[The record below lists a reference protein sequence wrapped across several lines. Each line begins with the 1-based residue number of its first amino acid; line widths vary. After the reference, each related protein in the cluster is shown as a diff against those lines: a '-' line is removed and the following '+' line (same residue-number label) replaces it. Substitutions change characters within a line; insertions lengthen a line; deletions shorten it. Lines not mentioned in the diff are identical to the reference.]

1 MCHEIKTVAYTSTTH
16 DSYIWKWLTLFQS
29 FPCFSLRCAFR
40 LGRRW
45 VSTLMLL
52 FLLSISEGY
61 IYQAMDRRLLASA
74 GPGNPL
80 INWYRIQ
87 MDCCPLW
94 IVYKLGTICWTLSL
108 FTLILY
114 FYIFSVCL
122 HFASFLFIRFPA
134 VKPPFFSLETSFSVQ
149 CKSKDRDRC
158 EWWHPNISELCCA
171 RERRRRPVFS
181 SSSSSIWSK

>member
-1 MCHEIKTVAYTSTTH
+1 
-16 DSYIWKWLTLFQS
+16 
-29 FPCFSLRCAFR
+29 
-40 LGRRW
+40 
-45 VSTLMLL
+45 
-52 FLLSISEGY
+52 
-61 IYQAMDRRLLASA
+61 MDRRLLASA

-94 IVYKLGTICWTLSL
+94 IVYKLWTVCWTLSL
-108 FTLILY
+108 FTLILS

-122 HFASFLFIRFPA
+122 HFAFFLFIWFPA

-158 EWWHPNISELCCA
+158 EWWHPNISELCCVSPGSGGVA
-171 RERRRRPVFS
+171 QSFLLLHLQSDRNSLNRMTHHYSLFNFIVMISKERKKKFFYNS
-181 SSSSSIWSK
+181 ATKTSLLNDHIM